1 MNLKSKILFCF
12 IFIHLGFNSYSL
24 FAQLDVSNKI
34 FRQLEKFY
42 RLKNTDSVI
51 SISEKT
57 LKKLKVEGST
67 DSLLYTKLY
76 HYKYSALHEKKKSIN
91 NLSSLNKAISYCPNT
106 HTGDSL
112 KAVFY
117 NTKAYLESEIGT
129 SMKAYKSI
137 LKSLK
142 LLDKLPNPNTGSLMG
157 AYLLLSTENAYYGNF
172 EKARY
177 YIRLAEEIYKKNK
190 TYIDNNTWQLNGN
203 HHRMGVILKYRK
215 IYMLCKLSKTSKD
228 SLSIVKTMNDLEKMH
243 NKPNF
248 HKEERIYYSTALNH
262 IGDWFIS
269 HKPDSLTTEKDIQL
283 GLKYLFKS
291 HDLVQNKNYPGT
303 LWAIKYNI
311 AKGFTKGNQLI
322 KAASTMTD
330 LFSGIS
336 KTDGRLPFFFA
347 QKALIKAKK
356 NQKDSALFYFDQ
368 SIQKIHFSKD
378 SLATNYSNFKPSKS
392 YNHTRLLLRINEEL
406 NNYYKT
412 DSLIQKKIGKLYYLA
427 LHQFENSYLNI
438 NFNKKQ
444 NKQLRKIIK
453 GILNAKKMGSVDD
466 YQPQKTILNTFEI
479 LKNQLAWKKFYESR
493 YTNILPELDSVKQRN
508 TVLAALLSKA
518 KITKNIPQIDSL
530 QRLIQKHNS
539 YKQIQF
545 PQLEL
550 LSNFEFSIE
559 KLQKELTS
567 KEVILKYILLENEIA
582 IYQISKSNF
591 KVHLVTWTNREEQ
604 KLKKFINN
612 TRNRKNN
619 ADLGKQ
625 LGELLIPNL
634 DHKTQHLII
643 NPDGILFKLPFEVLQ
658 IKNKFATELYNI
670 SYTSNLG
677 FIKYTTNKTTIS
689 EEIHIYAPLYAN
701 STQQS
706 GVRNKPSFLKGASNE
721 AKNISRL
728 FPSKLFNDRSLT
740 KSAFIKTASKGKI
753 LHLAMHA
760 EVNKDYPELS
770 RLLFNNNLEKEDD
783 HLYLEELYGLS
794 LNAELAI
801 LSACNTG
808 AGLEKNGNLESF
820 QRAFTFAGVP
830 TTVASLWQ
838 VPDMATEQIMIFFYQ
853 NLKNGQTKSEALR
866 NAKLS
871 YKAKY
876 ANSKLSAPYFW
887 AGFVVY
893 GNDAPVFETS
903 YKYYIIIGFISVLIV
918 LIFYFKQ
925 KNSKK
930 INFTQ

>member
-12 IFIHLGFNSYSL
+12 LFIYLGFNSYSS
-24 FAQLDVSNKI
+24 FAQSEKSDDI
-34 FRQLEKFY
+34 FQHFEDYY

-51 SISEKT
+51 SLSEKT
-57 LKKLKVEGST
+57 LKKLKAIDST
-67 DSLLYTKLY
+67 DSLLYAKLY
-76 HYKYSALHEKKKSIN
+76 LYKYNAVHEKRKSIN
-91 NLSSLNKAISYCPNT
+91 NLSLLNKAISYCPNSQV
-106 HTGDSL
+106 GDSL
-112 KAVFY
+112 KSTLY
-117 NTKAYLESEIGT
+117 NSKAFSESNLRDY
-129 SMKAYKSI
+129 MKSYKSI
-137 LKSLK
+137 TKSLK
-142 LLDKLPNPNTGSLMG
+142 LLEKLQNPNKGFLMG
-157 AYLLLSTENAYYGNF
+157 AYLLLSNNNAYFGNF
-172 EKARY
+172 ELAKQY
-177 YIRLAEEIYKKNK
+177 MRLAENVYAKNK

-215 IYMLCKLSKTSKD
+215 IYMLWKLSKTSND
-228 SLSIVKTMNDLEKMH
+228 SLSMINTMNDLEKVH

-248 HKEERIYYSTALNH
+248 HEEEKIYYSTALNH

-283 GLKYLFKS
+283 GLKYLFKT
-291 HDLVQNKNYPGT
+291 HDLVENKNYPGT

-311 AKGFTKGNQLI
+311 AKGFTKGNLVE
-322 KAASTMTD
+322 KADSVMTD
-330 LFSGIS
+330 LFRGIS
-336 KTDGRLPFFFA
+336 KTDGRLPFFYA

-356 NQKDSALFYFDQ
+356 NQKDSALIYFDK
-368 SIQKIHFSKD
+368 SIQKIHQGGD
-378 SLATNYSNFKPSKS
+378 SLATYYTNFKPSKS

-406 NNYYKT
+406 NKYYQT
-412 DSLIQKKIGKLYYLA
+412 DSLVQKKIGKLYYLA

-453 GILNAKKMGSVDD
+453 GILNAKKMGSIDN
-466 YQPQKTILNTFEI
+466 YRSQKSILNTFEI

-493 YTNILPELDSVKQRN
+493 YTNVLPELDSVKQRN
-508 TVLAALLSKA
+508 AALASLLSKA
-518 KITKNIPQIDSL
+518 KITKNIPQRDSV
-530 QRLIQKHNS
+530 QRLIEKHNS
-539 YKQIQF
+539 YKQKQF

-591 KVHLVTWTNREEQ
+591 KVHLVPWTKNEEQ
-604 KLKKFINN
+604 KLKNFINN
-612 TRNRKNN
+612 TRNRKNSTN
-619 ADLGKQ
+619 LGIQ

-634 DHKTQHLII
+634 ENKTQHLII

-658 IKNKFATELYNI
+658 IKNKFATEIYNI

-677 FIKYTTNKTTIS
+677 FINHNGPKTSPTV
-689 EEIHIYAPLYAN
+689 EIHIYAPIYAN

-721 AKNISRL
+721 AKNISKL
-728 FPSKLFNDRSLT
+728 FSSKLFNEGSLT

-760 EVNKDYPELS
+760 EVNEDYPELS

-903 YKYYIIIGFISVLIV
+903 YNYYITIILALI
-918 LIFYFKQ
+918 IIATAYYFTR
-925 KNSKK
+925 KK
-930 INFTQ
+930 ALN